1 MNATEKKYLLKA
13 RVETVESIE
22 GRIEDL
28 NERIK
33 TYMEEEE
40 LDRYSKEDMEE
51 CKGRKKGLE
60 ALLEELLK

>member
-28 NERIK
+28 NDRIK

-40 LDRYSKEDMEE
+40 LERYSKEDMEE